1 MLDAKGQQMES
12 AKQHKNLDEINL
24 ETNTNYKKSRVPPG
38 PNFQLEAFQ
47 DSWLRPAHPSAA
59 QATLNK
65 FEGDQQ
71 TNKVI
76 LGTLILYV
84 QSEGGK
90 KMQWKMGILVLSRWV
105 APING
110 PIQICER
117 NQTKAFGQC

>member
-1 MLDAKGQQMES
+1 MLDGQFFNTAKGQQMES

-24 ETNTNYKKSRVPPG
+24 ETNTNYKRSRAPPA
-38 PNFQLEAFQ
+38 LQ
-47 DSWLRPAHPSAA
+47 DSWLRPALPSAA

-76 LGTLILYV
+76 LGTLILY
-84 QSEGGK
+84 EGNK